1 MPSLPFHSSP
11 PDSALGIGPGAQ
23 TPQRLALD
31 NMIRRELKVAN
42 PSDPSQIASALL
54 ERYKADPRAV
64 AIAQEALGLPLM
76 ALPTTAAV
84 PLVQE
89 TSSSAEWRQAISDIE
104 ADLRELSH
112 DSVLKDVRPEIQG
125 WTQAIRSAL
134 REGYGAGRM
143 ALDPRSR
150 DKCFGIRR
158 QLNDYARMARLV
170 GAMTSAS
177 TSYYRKLAQS
187 LDEAAAVLLVVM
199 GEALSN
205 IGIGGGRYLL
215 QAPYTE
221 LQVRRDAAIYA
232 LRNLLGATQQAY
244 GPNDW
249 PRGLDAY
256 RTLYTQ
262 LEAQG
267 QGDLRALL
275 EEGELARIM
284 DELIQRAANGD
295 PEGLRALG
303 STAQIDLNRFRRLVS
318 VAHQIAKPES
328 PPLAA
333 FLEAIMLFTE
343 AFDGAGGIRLLR
355 IARPPI
361 LLYGLYGQQV
371 LLNADQRLLQLI
383 QRRGIFASQIDCF
396 TTCACGD
403 DTELSQI
410 VLDKV
415 LYDIDRAIDLYALGN
430 DELGPAEGR
439 ASAYSF
445 VIDSALLQLARL
457 VPAASEVRDVSLTFD
472 TGSSPMPRNADLASP
487 TSLMAIRAS
496 LVAMRGLLRPI
507 PGDPSTLFWSVA
519 PGDYAR
525 DVRRDH
531 RHQELCMQRQSE
543 QRLRNL
549 ADTMAPGCIS
559 EAAVFGAPD
568 GVIERL
574 MRRALN
580 LNHFNLVIDPTLDE
594 AAPVR
599 VRSTDPARSIAD
611 IVQAFMLKNGLPTAP
626 TIAQLV
632 DRDNFCADV
641 DIRIPPHFETS
652 LDSLAN
658 DIPSDGRFR

>member
-1 MPSLPFHSSP
+1 MPSLPFHSST
-11 PDSALGIGPGAQ
+11 DSGPGAQ
-23 TPQRLALD
+23 NPQRLALD
-31 NMIRRELKVAN
+31 NMIRRELKVAD
-42 PSDPSQIASALL
+42 PSNPSQIATALL
-54 ERYKADPRAV
+54 DRYKADPRAV
-64 AIAQEALGLPLM
+64 AIAQEARGLPFMPM
-76 ALPTTAAV
+76 ASHPRV
-84 PLVQE
+84 PVVQE
-89 TSSSAEWRQAISDIE
+89 TSSSAEWQQSVEDIE
-104 ADLRELSH
+104 TDLRTLSS
-112 DSVLKDVRPEIQG
+112 DAVLKDVRPEIQG

-134 REGYGAGRM
+134 REGYNSGRL
-143 ALDPRSR
+143 ALDPRNR

-158 QLNDYARMARLV
+158 QLNDYARVARLI
-170 GAMTSAS
+170 GAMTSTVS
-177 TSYYRKLAQS
+177 QYYRKLAQS

-232 LRNLLGATQQAY
+232 LRNLVGATQQAY

-256 RTLYTQ
+256 RSLYSQ
-262 LEAQG
+262 LESQG

-275 EEGELARIM
+275 EEGELSRIM

-295 PEGLRALG
+295 ANGLRALG

-318 VAHQIAKPES
+318 VAHQISRPES

-343 AFDGAGGIRLLR
+343 AFDTAGGIRLLR

-361 LLYGLYGQQV
+361 LLYGLYGQQS
-371 LLNADQRLLQLI
+371 LMPADQRLLQLI
-383 QRRGIFASQIDCF
+383 QRRGIYASQIDCF
-396 TTCACGD
+396 TSCDCGND
-403 DTELSQI
+403 SELSQV

-415 LYDIDRAIDLYALGN
+415 LYDVDRAIDLYALGN
-430 DELGPAEGR
+430 DEMGSPEGR

-445 VIDSALLQLARL
+445 VIDSALLQLARVAPGL
-457 VPAASEVRDVSLTFD
+457 NPIQDVNLNYTSGPP
-472 TGSSPMPRNADLASP
+472 TGTPMPNDADVFSP
-487 TSLMAIRAS
+487 TSLDAIVNS

-507 PGDPSTLFWSVA
+507 ANDPSHFFWSLA
-519 PGDYAR
+519 PADYAKA
-525 DVRRDH
+525 VHRDH
-531 RHQELCMQRQSE
+531 RHQELCIQRDAE

-549 ADTMAPGCIS
+549 TDTMAPGCIS
-559 EAAVFGAPD
+559 DAAVFDSPN

-580 LNHFNLVIDPTLDE
+580 LNFFGLSIQPSANGSSPMTVQSSNLDVSTILGDFNGKHHVALNIGQLIDL
-594 AAPVR
+594 
-599 VRSTDPARSIAD
+599 
-611 IVQAFMLKNGLPTAP
+611 
-626 TIAQLV
+626 
-632 DRDNFCADV
+632 DNFCSPV
-641 DIRIPPHFETS
+641 NIKIPPHFETS

-658 DIPSDGRFR
+658 DVLNTGADRR